1 MNFDPISAKGIQVTK
16 HERINQ
22 LLEELDLDGLIIQQ
36 IANFAWATDGA
47 SSYINTATTNG
58 VATLIVTREAKYL
71 IADNIES
78 PRFEN
83 EEQLKAQG
91 WEFHTHR
98 WDQSSAALAKLTEGM
113 KLGADG
119 TYPGAV
125 DLSGELVLRR
135 SYLDTAE
142 QDRFR
147 LLSARCAEA
156 MDEAIRAV
164 KPGMS
169 EFQIAALLSA
179 ATQSRGV
186 LPIVNLIATDER
198 VYNFRHPLPTS
209 KRLNNYA
216 MLVLCGRKY
225 GLVCSLTRLLHF
237 GPLPDELKKKA
248 DAVAYVDAAMIAATR
263 PGRAI
268 NEVFQAAKAA
278 YAETGFADEWHL
290 HHQGGPAGYDP
301 REFVATDA
309 VGDPVGAGQV
319 YAWNPSITGCKS
331 EDTILVGEDSNEVL
345 SAIPGWPAKLVEVNG
360 IVIERPEILVID

>member
-1 MNFDPISAKGIQVTK
+1 MTK
-16 HERINQ
+16 HERISQ
-22 LLEELDLDGLIIQQ
+22 LLDEQDLDGLIIQQ
-36 IANFAWATDGA
+36 VSNFAWATDGA

-58 VATLIVTREAKYL
+58 VATLFVTRKAKHL

-78 PRFEN
+78 PRFEK
-83 EEQLKAQG
+83 EEELKAPD

-98 WDQSSAALAKLTEGM
+98 WDQSSGALAKLTEGM

-119 TYPGAV
+119 PFPGAV
-125 DLSGELVLRR
+125 DLSGELALQR
-135 SYLDTAE
+135 SYLDTPE

-147 LLSARCAEA
+147 LLSASCAEA

-169 EFQIAALLSA
+169 EFQIAALLSS

-198 VYNFRHPLPTS
+198 IYSFRHPLPTD
-209 KRLNNYA
+209 KILKNYA
-216 MLVLCGRKY
+216 MLVLCGRKF
-225 GLVCSLTRLLHF
+225 GLVCSLTRLVHF
-237 GPLPDELKKKA
+237 GPLPDEVKVKA
-248 DAVAYVDAAMIAATR
+248 DAIAYVDAAMIAATR
-263 PGRAI
+263 PGMAI
-268 NEVFQAAKAA
+268 NQVFQVAKAA
-278 YAETGFADEWHL
+278 YAEKGFADEWHL

-331 EDTILVGEDSNEVL
+331 EDTILIGEDRNEVL
-345 SAIPGWPAKLVEVNG
+345 SAIAGWPMKPVEING
-360 IVIERPEILVID
+360 TVIERPEILVID

>member
-1 MNFDPISAKGIQVTK
+1 VKGIQVTK

-22 LLEELDLDGLIIQQ
+22 LLEEKDLGGLIIQQ
-36 IANFAWATDGA
+36 VSNFAWATDGA

-58 VATLIVTREAKYL
+58 VATLIVTRDKKYL

-78 PRFEN
+78 PRFEK
-83 EEQLKAQG
+83 EEKLKEQG
-91 WEFHTHR
+91 WEFHSHR
-98 WDQSSAALAKLTEGM
+98 WDQPSAVMAKLTEGM

-125 DLSGELVLRR
+125 NLSSELVLRR

-147 LLSARCAEA
+147 QLSARCAEA

-164 KPGMS
+164 KPGMN

-198 VYNFRHPLPTS
+198 IYHYRHPLPTD
-209 KRLNNYA
+209 KILNNYA
-216 MLVLCGRKY
+216 MLVLCGRKF
-225 GLVCSLTRLLHF
+225 GLVCSLTRLVHF
-237 GPLPDELKKKA
+237 GSPPDELKVKA

-268 NEVFQAAKAA
+268 YEVFQAAKAA
-278 YAETGFADEWHL
+278 YAEMGFRDEWHL

-309 VGDPVGAGQV
+309 VSDQVGAGQA

-331 EDTILVGEDSNEVL
+331 EDTILVGEDTNEVL
-345 SAIPGWPAKLVEVNG
+345 SAITGWPTKRVEVNG
-360 IVIERPEILVID
+360 TVVERPEILVIN

>member
-1 MNFDPISAKGIQVTK
+1 VTK
-16 HERINQ
+16 HERIIQ
-22 LLEELDLDGLIIQQ
+22 LLEEQSLDGLIIQQ
-36 IANFAWATDGA
+36 VSNFAWATNGA
-47 SSYINTATTNG
+47 SSYVNTATTNG
-58 VATLIVTREAKYL
+58 VARLLVTRDKKYL

-78 PRFEN
+78 PRFEK
-83 EEQLKAQG
+83 EEQLKAQD

-98 WDQSSAALAKLTEGM
+98 WDQSSAALAKLTGGM

-125 DLSGELVLRR
+125 DLSGELALRR
-135 SYLDTAE
+135 SYLDTVE

-156 MDEAIRAV
+156 MDEAIRMV

-169 EFQIAALLSA
+169 EFQIASLLSA
-179 ATQSRGV
+179 TTQSLGV

-198 VYNFRHPLPTS
+198 IYNFRHPLPTD
-209 KRLNNYA
+209 KILNNYA

-225 GLVCSLTRLLHF
+225 GLVCSLTRLVHF
-237 GPLPDELKKKA
+237 GPLPDELKEKA
-248 DAVAYVDAAMIAATR
+248 DAVAYVDAVMIASTR
-263 PGRAI
+263 PGRAV
-268 NEVFQAAKAA
+268 NEVFRAAKSA

-301 REFVATDA
+301 REFIATDA
-309 VGDPVGAGQV
+309 VGNLVGAGQA

-345 SAIPGWPAKLVEVNG
+345 STIAGWPAKLVEVNG
-360 IVIERPEILVID
+360 IVIERPGILVID